1 MWGFFFFAFLKYSS
15 FTPFKAFS
23 SYSFTWK
30 AVAQRCSVKKV
41 FLEISQNSQGNTSAR
56 VSFLITLHNLAQVFS
71 CEFCETSKNT
81 FPYRTPPV
89 FASVIYVASVS
100 ILLEMN
106 LQRNVQD
113 RSSGKSNYNYLFA
126 QLGWKVLSSNK

>member
-1 MWGFFFFAFLKYSS
+1 MRIVFFAFLKYSS
-15 FTPFKAFS
+15 FTPFKAFF
-23 SYSFTWK
+23 SYSFIWK

-71 CEFCETSKNT
+71 CEFCETSNNT

>member
-1 MWGFFFFAFLKYSS
+1 MWGFFFFTFLKYSL

-23 SYSFTWK
+23 SYSFIWK
-30 AVAQRCSVKKV
+30 GVGQRCSVKKV

-56 VSFLITLHNLAQVFS
+56 VSFLITLHNLAQVF
-71 CEFCETSKNT
+71 CETSKNT
-81 FPYRTPPV
+81 FSYRTPPLV
-89 FASVIYVASVS
+89 ASVIYVASVS

-126 QLGWKVLSSNK
+126 QLGWKVSSSNK

>member
-1 MWGFFFFAFLKYSS
+1 MRIVFFAFLKYSS

-23 SYSFTWK
+23 SYSFIWK

-89 FASVIYVASVS
+89 FASVS

>member
-1 MWGFFFFAFLKYSS
+1 MRIFFFTFLKYSL

-23 SYSFTWK
+23 SYSFIWK

-56 VSFLITLHNLAQVFS
+56 VSFLITLHNLAQVFC

-81 FPYRTPPV
+81 FSYRTPPV
-89 FASVIYVASVS
+89 VASVIYVASVS

>member
-1 MWGFFFFAFLKYSS
+1 MRIVFFAFLKYSS
-15 FTPFKAFS
+15 FTPFKAFF
-23 SYSFTWK
+23 SYSFIWK

-71 CEFCETSKNT
+71 CEFCETSNNT

-106 LQRNVQD
+106 LQKNVQD